1 MIGRTKRA
9 YRSSII
15 QKLLNIMRL
24 FCVRIVLKLQNLI
37 QRAMSYLA
45 TCFKLG
51 LYYFDSVLIL
61 IRYSSFIFHNGCISN
76 TNLQLSSTSFSTLK
90 LRIFYA
96 KQGIGYSFYFIHRF
110 YSTSTYSSVKNLYR
124 VTWDI
129 TCLQQ
134 IFYCVPEIDTTV
146 FFYILKIKKKKL
158 ARIKWL
164 LQIAHKKNWPLQIE
178 EQQQDNVH
186 TPPFSL

>member
-1 MIGRTKRA
+1 MLLQISKCWYTFIFSVTVMIGRTKRA

-61 IRYSSFIFHNGCISN
+61 IRYSSFIFQTGCLFITDAFQIQICSCP
-76 TNLQLSSTSFSTLK
+76 QLPFQLWNWEFFMLSRESVIHFILSTDFTVHPLIVRLKTYTELHETLRACSK
-90 LRIFYA
+90 F
-96 KQGIGYSFYFIHRF
+96 F
-110 YSTSTYSSVKNLYR
+110 
-124 VTWDI
+124 
-129 TCLQQ
+129 
-134 IFYCVPEIDTTV
+134 TV
-146 FFYILKIKKKKL
+146 CP
-158 ARIKWL
+158 R
-164 LQIAHKKNWPLQIE
+164 
-178 EQQQDNVH
+178 
-186 TPPFSL
+186 